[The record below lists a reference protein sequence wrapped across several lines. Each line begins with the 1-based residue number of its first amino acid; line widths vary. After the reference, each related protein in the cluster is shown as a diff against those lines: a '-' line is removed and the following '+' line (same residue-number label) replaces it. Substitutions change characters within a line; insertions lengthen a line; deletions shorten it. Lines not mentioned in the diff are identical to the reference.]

1 MSTVDFV
8 EATVRDRL
16 LRGELGPGI
25 RLRQDELAE
34 ELGVSKIP
42 VREALQRLAGIGL
55 LEFEANRGA
64 RVPVLTSA
72 DAEENFALRLA
83 IEPLLLERAVARL
96 TIVDLAE
103 AELALDSSGSGS
115 RSGAP
120 SPTEANWAFHRALY
134 APAAWGRGL
143 SVAAILHAS
152 VASYVLLYLES
163 LGGSAD
169 SDAEHHALL
178 EACHDGDTSSAVA
191 LLNTHLRGAADALI
205 EFLRDQEASA

>member
-83 IEPLLLERAVARL
+83 IEPLLLERAVAQL

-103 AELALDSSGSGS
+103 AELALDQSTANPDDTS
-115 RSGAP
+115 

-134 APAAWGRGL
+134 APAAWNRGL

-152 VASYVLLYLES
+152 VAPYVLLYLDS

-178 EACHDGDTSSAVA
+178 DACRNGDASSAVA

-205 EFLRDQEASA
+205 EFLRDQEAAA